1 MNNHYPIYTPTD
13 QWVAVDHHNNYWQGP
28 KPFNNAVDDD
38 TFDDNG
44 FHQETQLVLPGYEDP
59 DDESDHEEETSSS
72 QHAAQ
77 LPS

>member
-1 MNNHYPIYTPTD
+1 MWGTD
-13 QWVAVDHHNNYWQGP
+13 
-28 KPFNNAVDDD
+28 KTSNNAVDDD

-59 DDESDHEEETSSS
+59 DDESDHVEETSLS

-77 LPS
+77 LPT